1 MTDYHN
7 IDCMEGMKEFPDKYF
22 ELAIVDPPY
31 GIGDFN
37 ISKSSSKLS
46 KGYKIPSTEKYKPI
60 NWNDNIPDKKY
71 FDELYRVSKN
81 TIIFGFQ
88 NYLEFINP
96 KHTGIIIHD
105 FVSGGFMSH
114 GDVAITSLQKRVTMF
129 KYRWCGFLRENKEPT
144 DKNRIH
150 PCEKPV
156 SLYKWLLSN
165 YAKQGDKILDT
176 HVGSGSSII
185 AFEKHGF
192 DYCGF
197 EIDKDYYEAS
207 TKRILKHRELLQQ
220 EKIAY
225 D

>member
-1 MTDYHN
+1 MIELKYHN

-31 GIGDFN
+31 GCSVNWKDTGNGLIAKN
-37 ISKSSSKLS
+37 KLS
-46 KGYKIPSTEKYKPI
+46 KWDIAPQKEYFTELFRISKNQIVWGANFFTEHLPISDNWVCFQKYGIPSLPEFELAWTSTDVKNKVWGASRLDLNINYGKLIHPTQKPV
-60 NWNDNIPDKKY
+60 
-71 FDELYRVSKN
+71 ELY
-81 TIIFGFQ
+81 
-88 NYLEFINP
+88 E
-96 KHTGIIIHD
+96 
-105 FVSGGFMSH
+105 
-114 GDVAITSLQKRVTMF
+114 
-129 KYRWCGFLRENKEPT
+129 
-144 DKNRIH
+144 
-150 PCEKPV
+150 
-156 SLYKWLLSN
+156 WLLSH
-165 YAKQGDKILDT
+165 YAKTGDKILDT

>member
-1 MTDYHN
+1 MLEINKIYLM
-7 IDCMEGMKEFPDKYF
+7 DCMEGMKEFPDKYF

-31 GIGDFN
+31 GIGIDKWDVKPNQDYFNELFRVTKNQIIWGGNYFNLDFTQGWICWDKTFNETIRGKSLSKSQIKKEN
-37 ISKSSSKLS
+37 ISEFELAWTSFLKKARFVRYMNLGNLQGFEQNIKVDYSKPP
-46 KGYKIPSTEKYKPI
+46 KIHITEKPI
-60 NWNDNIPDKKY
+60 K
-71 FDELYRVSKN
+71 LY
-81 TIIFGFQ
+81 
-88 NYLEFINP
+88 E
-96 KHTGIIIHD
+96 
-105 FVSGGFMSH
+105 
-114 GDVAITSLQKRVTMF
+114 
-129 KYRWCGFLRENKEPT
+129 
-144 DKNRIH
+144 
-150 PCEKPV
+150 
-156 SLYKWLLSN
+156 WLLKN

>member
-1 MTDYHN
+1 MNAYHN
-7 IDCMEGMKEFPDKYF
+7 IDCMEGMKHFPDKYF

-31 GIGDFN
+31 GIGNFQQSDGNFKPVKWN
-37 ISKSSSKLS
+37 N
-46 KGYKIPSTEKYKPI
+46 KIPTKDFFIELERVSEHQIIWGANYYNCFSDKGGAIVWDKLNMHPDMSRCEIASCTQYKKVSYFQYEWHGYVAHREAQKVHPCAKPI
-60 NWNDNIPDKKY
+60 K
-71 FDELYRVSKN
+71 LY
-81 TIIFGFQ
+81 
-88 NYLEFINP
+88 E
-96 KHTGIIIHD
+96 
-105 FVSGGFMSH
+105 
-114 GDVAITSLQKRVTMF
+114 
-129 KYRWCGFLRENKEPT
+129 
-144 DKNRIH
+144 
-150 PCEKPV
+150 
-156 SLYKWLLSN
+156 WLLKN

-192 DYCGF
+192 DYVGY

>member
-1 MTDYHN
+1 MIELKYHN

-31 GIGDFN
+31 GIGIDKWD
-37 ISKSSSKLS
+37 IK
-46 KGYKIPSTEKYKPI
+46 
-60 NWNDNIPDKKY
+60 PDKEY
-71 FDELYRVSKN
+71 FNELFRVSKSQ
-81 TIIFGFQ
+81 IIFGG
-88 NYLEFINP
+88 NYFNLPIKRGWICWDKSVVIAGYLGKKDFDEFEL
-96 KHTGIIIHD
+96 
-105 FVSGGFMSH
+105 
-114 GDVAITSLQKRVTMF
+114 AWTSLDIKTKMLRFSDIGNMSGFNGYIKVDYKFKGKIHVSQKHV
-129 KYRWCGFLRENKEPT
+129 K
-144 DKNRIH
+144 
-150 PCEKPV
+150 
-156 SLYKWLLSN
+156 LYEWLLTN
-165 YAKQGDKILDT
+165 YAKTGDKILDT